1 MEVFIY
7 VKKLLFVRTI
17 INTKDDFVYKKP
29 LRARTHQLD
38 SNMEMR
44 IANRF
49 DSPIFCHVEGSINFW
64 YVRRDCKN
72 AIWHKST
79 VQTLNVCTSRPD
91 ICRTTWLYNHP
102 WIACQNKAS
111 ASITNIAC
119 ESKIRS
125 AVTGHPGIHAQE
137 TGWQLGVRSCFNN
150 NSMPMRPR
158 HLVQESNVVT
168 VYTKS
173 AWRELVWE
181 NAWRVEDRDWRYRC
195 KLL

>member
-17 INTKDDFVYKKP
+17 INTKDDFVYKKL
-29 LRARTHQLD
+29 LRARNHQLD

-91 ICRTTWLYNHP
+91 ICQCLVVQSPMDSMSKYGKRINYKHSLRIKDTFSCHGSSRHP
-102 WIACQNKAS
+102 CPGNWVA
-111 ASITNIAC
+111 TG
-119 ESKIRS
+119 R
-125 AVTGHPGIHAQE
+125 AV
-137 TGWQLGVRSCFNN
+137 VF
-150 NSMPMRPR
+150 
-158 HLVQESNVVT
+158 
-168 VYTKS
+168 
-173 AWRELVWE
+173 
-181 NAWRVEDRDWRYRC
+181 
-195 KLL
+195 